1 MYNKVILIGN
11 LTKDVELKYFQNGN
25 GCVANLNLAINRKY
39 KKQDG
44 TQGEEACFID
54 VKIFG
59 RTAEVANQYLKKGS
73 KILVE
78 GRLAQEHWEQNGQ
91 KRSKHIIQGDSIQM
105 LDNKPQ
111 SQAQHPQ
118 AQQYKEA
125 YQTGQDYDMT
135 PQERAMAEEYYK
147 NTKTPQAGE
156 IDQDSDIPF

>member
-1 MYNKVILIGN
+1 MIGH
-11 LTKDVELKYFQNGN
+11 LTRDVELKYMQSGTAFAVFG
-25 GCVANLNLAINRKY
+25 LASNRKY

-44 TQGEEACFID
+44 SQGEEACFID
-54 VKIFG
+54 IKIFG
-59 RTAEVANQYLKKGS
+59 RTAEVANQYLRKGS

-91 KRSKHIIQGDSIQM
+91 KRSKHIIQGESIQM
-105 LDNKPQ
+105 LDSKPQ

-125 YQTGQDYDMT
+125 YQTGQDGQDYDMT

-156 IDQDSDIPF
+156 IDQDSEIPF